1 MPHPDSG
8 YYPQSVLH
16 QVRVVDLQ
24 MDSQMFAYTAE
35 LQLDGRGQ
43 GVTTELLDRV
53 TQTIADYAAEQLA
66 DAGGDQETR
75 ATLSYTGA
83 CDVILLPDPEA

>member
-8 YYPQSVLH
+8 YYPQTVVH
-16 QVRVVDLQ
+16 QIRVVDLQ
-24 MDSQMFAYTAE
+24 TDSPLFAYTAE

-53 TQTIADYAAEQLA
+53 TQTIAAYAAEQLV
-66 DAGGDQETR
+66 DAGGTQETR
-75 ATLSYTGA
+75 ATLSYTGV
-83 CDVILLPDPEA
+83 CDLVLLPGPEA

>member
-8 YYPQSVLH
+8 YYPQTVLH
-16 QVRVVDLQ
+16 QVRVQDLQ
-24 MDSQMFAYTAE
+24 TDGQMFSYTAE

-43 GVTTELLDRV
+43 GVTPELLDRV

-66 DAGGDQETR
+66 DAGGTQETR

-83 CDVILLPDPEA
+83 CDVALLPDPEA